1 MTAGGQPRY
10 AVPAFVLAGE
20 APMIGPGD
28 EIAAGTAGRGRL
40 RVSYAERE
48 QAIEVLKAAFV
59 QGWLTKDEFDA
70 RAGQALT
77 ARTYADLAA
86 VTAGFPAGPAAS
98 RPLGKAGRMEAPPSG
113 STELKTGVRV
123 IIATTVLTAGAWV
136 GAWFARAHEGAA
148 GMLVFISTFVWLG
161 MLILTATVMAESRR
175 QRHSG
180 GQLPPRPAPGAG
192 GKTSQRPASAASA
205 GQLPQIDHGE
215 RTAEAAR
222 SDLTICNRPARR
234 HRIDGVLAGAATR
247 PAMPAIDPATARAA
261 RA

>member
-1 MTAGGQPRY
+1 MTAGGQLRY
-10 AVPAFVLAGE
+10 AVPAFVLEGE
-20 APMIGPGD
+20 APMMTGPGD

-40 RVSYAERE
+40 RASHAERE

-59 QGWLTKDEFDA
+59 QGRLTKDEFDA

-77 ARTYADLAA
+77 ARTCADLAA

-98 RPLGKAGRMEAPPSG
+98 RPPGKPARMKAPPSG

-148 GMLVFISTFVWLG
+148 GMLVFISTLVWLG
-161 MLILTATVMAESRR
+161 MLILTATVVAESRR

-192 GKTSQRPASAASA
+192 GKISQRPASAPA

-215 RTAEAAR
+215 HTAEAAR
-222 SDLTICNRPARR
+222 SDRAHPQSSSSPPPHRRRPRGRR
-234 HRIDGVLAGAATR
+234 YAVGYAGH
-247 PAMPAIDPATARAA
+247 
-261 RA
+261 

>member
-1 MTAGGQPRY
+1 MMT
-10 AVPAFVLAGE
+10 
-20 APMIGPGD
+20 GPGD
-28 EIAAGTAGRGRL
+28 KIAAGTAGRGRL
-40 RVSYAERE
+40 RASRAERE

-86 VTAGFPAGPAAS
+86 VTAGFPAGPTAS
-98 RPLGKAGRMEAPPSG
+98 RPLGQAGRMEAPSSG

-148 GMLVFISTFVWLG
+148 GLLVFISTFVWLG
-161 MLILTATVMAESRR
+161 MLILAATVMVESRR
-175 QRHSG
+175 QGHSG

-222 SDLTICNRPARR
+222 SDLTHPQSSSSPPPHRWRPRGRR
-234 HRIDGVLAGAATR
+234 YAVGYAGH
-247 PAMPAIDPATARAA
+247 
-261 RA
+261 

>member
-123 IIATTVLTAGAWV
+123 IIATTVLTAGLWAAESV
-136 GAWFARAHEGAA
+136 TNFDDGALF
-148 GMLVFISTFVWLG
+148 MLVFSSTFAWLG
-161 MLILTATVMAESRR
+161 FLIISGMVQLESRR
-175 QRHSG
+175 EKRSRGQRPGPPARSTGVNDPFQRHAD
-180 GQLPPRPAPGAG
+180 R
-192 GKTSQRPASAASA
+192 
-205 GQLPQIDHGE
+205 
-215 RTAEAAR
+215 
-222 SDLTICNRPARR
+222 
-234 HRIDGVLAGAATR
+234 
-247 PAMPAIDPATARAA
+247 
-261 RA
+261 